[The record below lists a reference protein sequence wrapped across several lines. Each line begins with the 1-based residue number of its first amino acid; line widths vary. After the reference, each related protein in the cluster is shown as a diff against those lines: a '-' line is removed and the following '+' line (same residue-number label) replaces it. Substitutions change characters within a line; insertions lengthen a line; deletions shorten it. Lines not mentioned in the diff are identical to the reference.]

1 MALTNDDIRLAPERL
16 HQAEKTRKQIRQIS
30 LEYPGITI
38 ADAYAIQKAWIEI
51 KVAEGR
57 VVKGHKI
64 GLTSKAM
71 QSALG
76 IDEPDSGVLLDDM
89 FFADGGLVPSDRFI
103 GTRVEAELAFI
114 MKQRLAGPDCT
125 MFDVLNAT
133 DFVVPALEI
142 LDTRIE
148 RVDPVMK
155 STRKIFDTIADNA
168 ANAGIVL
175 GGRPLRPLD
184 ADLRWIGALCYRN
197 GELEETGLAAGVLN
211 HPATSV
217 AWLANKIAPNGLAL
231 EAGQVVLAGSFIR
244 PIETRK
250 GDTIQADYGP
260 YGSMSCYFA
269 LCAQQNRVSKKNM
282 PHFTI
287 EYSANLD
294 ARVDMGK
301 VVEVVRKAAIE
312 TSIFPLGGIRV
323 RAVRCEHYAIADGNP
338 NLAFLDMVLRLGEGR
353 GLATRKKAG
362 EHIFRAL
369 SDLLDPVFAQGQ
381 FALSFDMQINDK
393 ETSWKR
399 NNIHEVLKAEI
410 PKAESAHG

>member
-1 MALTNDDIRLAPERL
+1 MLIIFPHLPFRSDLADFSMALSKDDIRLAAERL
-16 HQAEKTRKQIRQIS
+16 HQAEKTKKQIRQLS
-30 LEYPGITI
+30 LDFPGITI
-38 ADAYAIQKAWIEI
+38 ADAYAIQQAWIEI

-57 VVKGHKI
+57 TIKGHKI

-71 QSALG
+71 QSALL

-114 MKQRLAGPDCT
+114 MKTRLAGPGCT

-148 RVDPVMK
+148 RVDPVTK

-168 ANAGIVL
+168 ANDGIVL

-197 GELEETGLAAGVLN
+197 GQLEETGLAAGVLN

-231 EAGQVVLAGSFIR
+231 EPGQVVLAGSFIR

-260 YGSMSCYFA
+260 YGSVSCYFA
-269 LCAQQNRVSKKNM
+269 
-282 PHFTI
+282 
-287 EYSANLD
+287 
-294 ARVDMGK
+294 
-301 VVEVVRKAAIE
+301 
-312 TSIFPLGGIRV
+312 
-323 RAVRCEHYAIADGNP
+323 
-338 NLAFLDMVLRLGEGR
+338 
-353 GLATRKKAG
+353 
-362 EHIFRAL
+362 
-369 SDLLDPVFAQGQ
+369 
-381 FALSFDMQINDK
+381 
-393 ETSWKR
+393 
-399 NNIHEVLKAEI
+399 
-410 PKAESAHG
+410 